1 MVVLFHLICKVIKL
15 GEWSSGMIPRL
26 GLLPNIKFEEA
37 RGSIPRLPQLF
48 FSLSLTIVFWYG
60 SLLKPQYPRE
70 LNNVYY
76 LIELNYK
83 YFF

>member
-37 RGSIPRLPQLF
+37 RGSIPRLPQF
-48 FSLSLTIVFWYG
+48 FFNFG
-60 SLLKPQYPRE
+60 SNRVLYFLLKQ
-70 LNNVYY
+70 N
-76 LIELNYK
+76 K
-83 YFF
+83 

>member
-37 RGSIPRLPQLF
+37 RGSIPRLPQFIFFNFWLQPRTLLSTKTEQINDTTLTGLF
-48 FSLSLTIVFWYG
+48 F
-60 SLLKPQYPRE
+60 
-70 LNNVYY
+70 
-76 LIELNYK
+76 
-83 YFF
+83 

>member
-37 RGSIPRLPQLF
+37 RGSIPRLPQFIF
-48 FSLSLTIVFWYG
+48 FNFG
-60 SLLKPQYPRE
+60 SNRALYFLLKQ
-70 LNNVYY
+70 N
-76 LIELNYK
+76 K
-83 YFF
+83 